1 VYTSAAIGAVEVLSS
16 RVIAADGRGEE
27 HHHGRRQD
35 ASLPSAG

>member
-16 RVIAADGRGEE
+16 RVMADGRGEE

>member
-1 VYTSAAIGAVEVLSS
+1 VYTSTAIGAVEVLSS
-16 RVIAADGRGEE
+16 RVMAADGRGEG